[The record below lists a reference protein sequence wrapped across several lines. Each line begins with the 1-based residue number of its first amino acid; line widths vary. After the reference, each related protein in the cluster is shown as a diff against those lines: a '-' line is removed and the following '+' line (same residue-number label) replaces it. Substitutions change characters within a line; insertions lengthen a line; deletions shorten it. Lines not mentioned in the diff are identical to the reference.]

1 MHVRVEPE
9 RHGHRRT
16 RTSGRP
22 LLSIAYGIVG
32 SVSEAAD
39 VVQEAFL
46 RVTGNGVGMRTRP
59 AQGLAVHGHD
69 AAGDR
74 PGALRGHQ
82 GGLSRSQACCTASS
96 ASLSEPSIR

>member
-1 MHVRVEPE
+1 VYQDL
-9 RHGHRRT
+9 
-16 RTSGRP
+16 RP
-22 LLSIAYGIVG
+22 LLFSIAYGIVG

-39 VVQEAFL
+39 IVQEAFL
-46 RVTGNGVGMRTRP
+46 HFTGNRVRMWTRFT
-59 AQGLAVHGHD
+59 QGLAVHGHD

-82 GGLSRSQACCTASS
+82 GGLSRSQASCTASS